1 MTDMLTGDFDNA
13 IDMAV
18 IQTVI
23 NIFALEAV
31 FDQIAQE
38 NLVQLMRDR

>member
-1 MTDMLTGDFDNA
+1 MLAGDFDNA

-23 NIFALEAV
+23 NIFALAAV
-31 FDQIAQE
+31 FDQFALAQG
-38 NLVQLMRDR
+38 VQLMRDR